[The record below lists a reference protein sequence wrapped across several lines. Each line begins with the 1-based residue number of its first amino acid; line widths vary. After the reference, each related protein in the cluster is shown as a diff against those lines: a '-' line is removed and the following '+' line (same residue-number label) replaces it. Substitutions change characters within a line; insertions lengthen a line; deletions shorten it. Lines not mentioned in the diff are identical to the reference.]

1 MKLVNLLASI
11 MLASGI
17 AAPVVHQP
25 PEPVVTRPLAAII
38 EIDGAT
44 AAYIS
49 PGPVQVVQGEDLSY
63 GWMAHADA
71 EGRIVFRVLPGVDY
85 TVTARVGPWHAGV
98 ETSHPLPVTRD
109 HRIEQA
115 VRDLVDANR
124 RLQVEQANFFDI
136 TRWQSV
142 IVAEDAD

>member
-11 MLASGI
+11 MLAGGI

-25 PEPVVTRPLAAII
+25 EPVVTRPLAEVIQ
-38 EIDGAT
+38 IDGAD
-44 AAYIS
+44 AAYIR
-49 PGPVQVVQGEDLSY
+49 PGPVQVVRGEDINY
-63 GWMAHADA
+63 TWMAHADA
-71 EGRIVFRVLPGVDY
+71 EGRITFRVKPGVDY
-85 TVTARVGPWHAGV
+85 TITARVGPWHSGV

-124 RLQVEQANFFDI
+124 RLQAEGANFFDI
-136 TRWQSV
+136 ARWQSV